1 MGAIDEAAD
10 TLNRVCQKVDYDL
23 TGPPTRKV
31 VITASGYAYDCP
43 DGVTVGE
50 LHRWSRRIGHDGRL

>member
-10 TLNRVCQKVDYDL
+10 TLNQVCHKVDYDL
-23 TGPPTRKV
+23 TGHPALKV

-50 LHRWSRRIGHDGRL
+50 LHR